1 MAAKKKPR
9 TTEDKSPVDIS
20 TLGEQIDKYRS
31 TPRGSQ
37 VVTPGG
43 MPAASAST
51 PSTPRPFTP
60 VRPSSKPKTT
70 PSRSSSTPQTPTP
83 QATTTRPSGTPSVG
97 PMGSVTRPTS
107 TPTPSSGKRPTN
119 PKKGERWTGP
129 KGATYEWNGSKWN
142 RVKDVD
148 TTSAQWQS
156 IIQEEFGSLWDVY
169 NDNPDVKKV
178 IDQSVKEGWYN
189 DEDKMMAALGNTTW
203 FRNTQ
208 ASARQF
214 AIQQSTDPASMDA
227 RITASVEDIRSQSLN
242 LGVTFDE
249 PTLRKIAT
257 DSIKFN
263 YTDQQLF
270 NAIGSES
277 VALANTGG
285 AAGREDLLRGATAR
299 DLRKTAAAYGQRPDD
314 TMIETWTKELMLGS
328 KSAAQW
334 EESMRGQAYTQFR
347 SLRDSLDRGET
358 VESAMSAYKQQ
369 ANRVLEGLVDVD
381 QIDWTDDKW
390 NKALNFK
397 DEKTNEYRQ
406 MDIYEWNKYLRTLP
420 EWQETDNAKSTY
432 RNVAMSLAK
441 GFGKMA

>member
-9 TTEDKSPVDIS
+9 TSEDRNPLDIS
-20 TLGEQIDKYRS
+20 TLGEEIDKYRS

-43 MPAASAST
+43 MPAPVTPTRST
-51 PSTPRPFTP
+51 
-60 VRPSSKPKTT
+60 SKPKTATPKTTT
-70 PSRSSSTPQTPTP
+70 PSGSTPSVPQPTT
-83 QATTTRPSGTPSVG
+83 ASPSSTPSVG
-97 PMGSVTRPTS
+97 PMGSITRPTS
-107 TPTPSSGKRPTN
+107 APAPSSGKRPAN

-142 RVKDVD
+142 RVKD
-148 TTSAQWQS
+148 TESAQWQS

-189 DEDKMMAALGNTTW
+189 DEEKMMAALGNTTW

-208 ASARQF
+208 ASARNF

-227 RITASVEDIRSQSLN
+227 RITATVEDIRSQSLT
-242 LGVTFDE
+242 LGVVFDD
-249 PTLRKIAT
+249 PTLRRIAT
-257 DSIKFN
+257 DSIKFG
-263 YTDQQLF
+263 YTEQQLF

-299 DLRKTAAAYGQRPDD
+299 DLRSKASEFGQRPDD
-314 TMIETWTKELMLGS
+314 NTIETWTKELMLGT

-334 EESMRGQAYTQFR
+334 EETMRNQAYTQFR
-347 SLRDSLDRGET
+347 SLRGALDRGET
-358 VESAMSAYKQQ
+358 VETAMSAYKQQ

-390 NKALNFK
+390 NKALNYK
-397 DEKTNEYRQ
+397 DDKTNEYRQ
-406 MDIYEWNKYLRTLP
+406 MDIFEWNKYLRTLP
-420 EWQETDNAKSTY
+420 EWQETDNAKSAY
-432 RNVAMSLAK
+432 RNVAMSLAR